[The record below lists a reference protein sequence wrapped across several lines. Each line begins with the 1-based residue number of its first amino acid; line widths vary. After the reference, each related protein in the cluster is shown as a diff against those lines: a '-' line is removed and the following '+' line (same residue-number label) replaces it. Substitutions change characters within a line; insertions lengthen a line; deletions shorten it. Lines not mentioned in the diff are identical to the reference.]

1 MLKYNYNEKGQTKGK
16 TRSMNRPYS
25 LADKYTE
32 QPDNSHKHFQL
43 HTHEFYELYLF
54 LKGDTKLIVEGVSYD
69 LNPYDIVIIGKSEFH
84 QVFHNSTS
92 PYHRITLMLSTEFF
106 TMNNCQVYEEHFAHI
121 SAASGHK
128 IPGNIVRSSGLY
140 DAFMRYKKYSNNYQ
154 NRYDFPVTNA
164 IIIEILHIISRLS
177 FHKANEYLHSTLQP
191 LINYLNQHFTE
202 EITLDMLQDKFFIS
216 KYHLCRTFKK
226 YTGLTLHDYL
236 QKKRL
241 VHARELKAQGMSLTD
256 VATMSG
262 FRDYSSFYRA
272 YQKEYNTSPKVDL
285 K

>member
-1 MLKYNYNEKGQTKGK
+1 MKYNY
-16 TRSMNRPYS
+16 R

-32 QPDNSHKHFQL
+32 KPDNSHEHFQL
-43 HTHEFYELYLF
+43 HTHEYYELYLYF
-54 LKGDTKLIVEGVSYD
+54 KGDAKMIIEGVSYN
-69 LNPYDIVIIGKSEFH
+69 LEPYDMVIIGKSEFH
-84 QVFHNSTS
+84 QVFHNSAS
-92 PYHRITLMLSTEFF
+92 PYHRITLQISPDFF
-106 TMNNCQVYEEHFAHI
+106 TINNCELYEEQFAHI
-121 SAASGHK
+121 STASGHK

-140 DAFMRYKKYSNNYQ
+140 DAFMRYKKYSNDYQ
-154 NRYDFPVTNA
+154 NRYDYPVTNA
-164 IIIEILHIISRLS
+164 IIVEIIHIISRLS
-177 FHKANEYLHSTLQP
+177 LHRTSEYLHSSLQP
-191 LINYLNQHFTE
+191 LITYLNQHYTE

-241 VHARELKAQGMSLTD
+241 VHARELKSQGISLTD

-272 YQKEYNTSPKVDL
+272 YQKEYNTSPKIDL